1 MNEFNPEFSSPI
13 KIGISACLTGDQVR
27 FDKSHKKSDFCMNQL
42 GKHVE
47 YEKFCPE
54 VAVGLPIPRPTI
66 RQIKYDDV
74 IAVSRPDGSM
84 DVTEKMTEFG
94 QKVASRIDH
103 LSGFVFMKGS
113 PSCGMERVKVYYEHG
128 KGCEHNGVGLFA
140 KQILDAHPNL
150 PCEENGRLN
159 DAVLRENFV
168 MRVYTYKKWQELLAS
183 GLTKH
188 KLIEFHS
195 QNKYLVMSH
204 NLEMYRKIGN
214 MLGQSK
220 APLEELSEQYI
231 SMLMS
236 ALKKPASRR
245 NHTNTLQHLQG
256 YFKKVLDKTKK
267 EELTEQVMAYRQGLV
282 PLLVPL
288 TLINHYLRDYPN
300 EYLSKQAYLNPYP
313 ADLKLRYSL

>member
-113 PSCGMERVKVYYEHG
+113 PSCGMERVKVYYEHVL
-128 KGCEHNGVGLFA
+128 KTITRLSS
-140 KQILDAHPNL
+140 LNL
-150 PCEENGRLN
+150 N
-159 DAVLRENFV
+159 
-168 MRVYTYKKWQELLAS
+168 VYIVPQLV
-183 GLTKH
+183 
-188 KLIEFHS
+188 
-195 QNKYLVMSH
+195 KYLK
-204 NLEMYRKIGN
+204 KI
-214 MLGQSK
+214 
-220 APLEELSEQYI
+220 
-231 SMLMS
+231 
-236 ALKKPASRR
+236 
-245 NHTNTLQHLQG
+245 
-256 YFKKVLDKTKK
+256 TK
-267 EELTEQVMAYRQGLV
+267 
-282 PLLVPL
+282 
-288 TLINHYLRDYPN
+288 
-300 EYLSKQAYLNPYP
+300 LN
-313 ADLKLRYSL
+313 

>member
-1 MNEFNPEFSSPI
+1 MKEFKDLSNSDI

-42 GKHVE
+42 GKYVA

-66 RQIKYDDV
+66 RQIKQDD
-74 IAVSRPDGSM
+74 IITVSRPDGSM
-84 DVTEKMTEFG
+84 DVTEKMTDYG
-94 QKVASRIDH
+94 QSVAKRIAH

-113 PSCGMERVKVYYEHG
+113 PSCGMSRVKVYYSHG

-140 KQILDAHPNL
+140 KQIMEANPNL

-168 MRVYTYKKWQELLAS
+168 MRVFTYKKWQTLVES
-183 GLTKH
+183 GVTKH
-188 KLIEFHS
+188 KLIQFHS

-204 NLEMYRKIGN
+204 DPVAYKQIGKL
-214 MLGQSK
+214 LGESQDSV
-220 APLEELSEQYI
+220 EEIADQYI
-231 SMLMS
+231 SLLMT

-256 YFKKVLDKTKK
+256 YFKKVLDKSKK
-267 EELTEQVMAYRQGLV
+267 QELTEQVMAYREGLV

-288 TLINHYLRDYPN
+288 TLINHYLRDFPN
-300 EYLSKQAYLNPYP
+300 EYLSNQAYLNPYP
-313 ADLKLRYSL
+313 AELKLRYSL

>member
-1 MNEFNPEFSSPI
+1 MKEFNSEFSSPI

-66 RQIKYDDV
+66 RQIRYDDV

-84 DVTEKMTEFG
+84 DVTEKMLQFG
-94 QKVASRIDH
+94 QNVASRIDH

-113 PSCGMERVKVYYEHG
+113 PSCGMERVKVYHEHG
-128 KGCEHNGVGLFA
+128 KGCEHDGVGLFA

-159 DAVLRENFV
+159 DALLRENFV
-168 MRVYTYKKWQELLAS
+168 MRVFTYKKWQELMAS

-195 QNKYLVMSH
+195 QSKYLVMSH
-204 NLEMYRKIGN
+204 NLEMYRKIGKI
-214 MLGQSK
+214 LGQSK
-220 APLEELSEQYI
+220 EPLELLANQYI
-231 SMLMS
+231 SMLMT

-267 EELTEQVMAYRQGLV
+267 EELTEQVLAYREGLV

-300 EYLSKQAYLNPYP
+300 QYLSKQAYLNPYP